1 MNYHHDVK
9 TIMYPHMSHLTGMRP
24 NKEREKRLYRLIPL
38 IGIAYKSFG
47 KYKKECMD
55 AFVKSESE
63 IINWLNGN

>member
-9 TIMYPHMSHLTGMRP
+9 TIMYPHVCHLTGMMP

-38 IGIAYKSFG
+38 I
-47 KYKKECMD
+47 MD
-55 AFVKSESE
+55 AFEKSESE